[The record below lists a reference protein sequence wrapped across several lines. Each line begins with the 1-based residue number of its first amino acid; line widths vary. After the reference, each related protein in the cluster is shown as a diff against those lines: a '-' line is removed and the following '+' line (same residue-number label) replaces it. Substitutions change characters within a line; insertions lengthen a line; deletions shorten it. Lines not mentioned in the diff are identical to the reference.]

1 MFFKAKV
8 RLTVDKKGEL
18 MEEMEILLEEGD
30 TNEGNYERF
39 MVIGKIISGKIL
51 YRKGVMN
58 ILRNIWP
65 IEVALMIR
73 EVGGICIV
81 SVL

>member
-1 MFFKAKV
+1 
-8 RLTVDKKGEL
+8 
-18 MEEMEILLEEGD
+18 MEEMEILLEEGE

-51 YRKGVMN
+51 YKKGVMN

-65 IEVALMIR
+65 IEVAPMIR